1 MVASGPSSLTSPA
14 VSPAGPDPLGPAFA
28 WWTPS
33 RRRRGRRWR
42 CGRGRSATYSTQ
54 RPPHDGAGVPITP
67 DSKRLVPAA
76 TEFLLY
82 AAPDG
87 AVKVRVLF
95 KDETAWLTQKALPE
109 LLGVGVP
116 AINKHLK
123 SIFESGELAADSVT
137 AHDTFA
143 DHEPGGHTLY
153 TADMMTHP
161 EHQHHGIARAL
172 TNAGR
177 DLVRGRRIWRM
188 VGGSRLAGY
197 HEWVGKLA
205 PEDYVDRVRR
215 GELVDPVLTAHL
227 HDGWEAVAPIFG
239 YLPQDGESAGWSAVI
254 QWINPE
260 SPAPP
265 GFELSR
271 LPRR

>member
-1 MVASGPSSLTSPA
+1 
-14 VSPAGPDPLGPAFA
+14 
-28 WWTPS
+28 
-33 RRRRGRRWR
+33 
-42 CGRGRSATYSTQ
+42 
-54 RPPHDGAGVPITP
+54 
-67 DSKRLVPAA
+67 
-76 TEFLLY
+76 
-82 AAPDG
+82 
-87 AVKVRVLF
+87 
-95 KDETAWLTQKALPE
+95 
-109 LLGVGVP
+109 
-116 AINKHLK
+116 
-123 SIFESGELAADSVT
+123 
-137 AHDTFA
+137 
-143 DHEPGGHTLY
+143 
-153 TADMMTHP
+153 
-161 EHQHHGIARAL
+161 
-172 TNAGR
+172 
-177 DLVRGRRIWRM
+177 M

>member
-1 MVASGPSSLTSPA
+1 MATSREAEIHLPEGYSIRSMIEGDYPDIAAICAAVYPDETPYERVELAVHHAVFPEGQFVVQHDASTR
-14 VSPAGPDPLGPAFA
+14 V
-28 WWTPS
+28 
-33 RRRRGRRWR
+33 
-42 CGRGRSATYSTQ
+42 
-54 RPPHDGAGVPITP
+54 AGVHFTLLL
-67 DSKRLVPAA
+67 DLVH
-76 TEFLLY
+76 FHL
-82 AAPDG
+82 D
-87 AVKVRVLF
+87 
-95 KDETAWLTQKALPE
+95 DDWET
-109 LLGVGVP
+109 
-116 AINKHLK
+116 I
-123 SIFESGELAADSVT
+123 T